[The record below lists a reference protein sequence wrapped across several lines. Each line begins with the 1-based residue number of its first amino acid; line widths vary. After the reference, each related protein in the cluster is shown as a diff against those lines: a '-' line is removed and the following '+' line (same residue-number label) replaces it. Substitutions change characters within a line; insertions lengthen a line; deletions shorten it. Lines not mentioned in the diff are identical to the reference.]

1 MMKLKIGEF
10 ARLAQISI
18 QTLRY
23 YDELGLLKPADVD
36 IFNNYR
42 YYTLEQLP
50 RLVQILAFKD
60 LGFSLDQITRLLEEK
75 LGNDELRRLLSIK
88 QQEMHQQLQDQ
99 LDRLERINARLRW
112 IDEECTPPACEV
124 ILKRIEPIRIVS
136 VSGSI
141 PTYWDSG
148 SLWGQLLELLNRYQ
162 ILPQGPWFTIC
173 HASEPEIDVEVCAPL
188 LPGQE
193 GNHNIPSRTLAGV
206 ENMACT
212 IHHGPFT
219 GLNTAFTGLMRW
231 IDANGFS
238 VAGPDR
244 EVYLRLPEHGQ
255 YHTDQNAITELQI
268 PVQRKRDTNEF

>member
-36 IFNNYR
+36 IFSNYR

-60 LGFSLDQITRLLEEK
+60 LGFSLDQITHLLEEK

-112 IDEECTPPACEV
+112 IDEERTSPACEV

-136 VSGSI
+136 VSGTI

-148 SLWGQLLELLNRYQ
+148 PLWGQLFEIVNQYQ
-162 ILPQGPWFTIC
+162 ITPQGPWFTIC
-173 HASEPEIDVEVCAPL
+173 HASEPEIVVEVCAPL
-188 LPGQE
+188 PAGAEVNL
-193 GNHNIPSRTLAGV
+193 NIPFRTLDGA
-206 ENMACT
+206 ETMACT

-219 GLNTAFTGLMRW
+219 GLSTAYTGLVRW

-238 VAGPDR
+238 IAGPDR
-244 EVYLRLPEHGQ
+244 EVYLRLPEDSQ

-268 PVQRKRDTNEF
+268 PVQRKRDTDEF